1 MNETDQQPRMTKR
14 VLVVD
19 DEQSIQE
26 LLQHLL
32 EEEGYEVE
40 TAGDGREALARLA
53 RSPFDLVLCDMM
65 MPFMNGLQ
73 FCRAV
78 QQSEAAFRH
87 VPLVLMSA
95 AGPPGPETGCHYTAF
110 ISKPFNLNRL
120 FDVRARLIPESH

>member
-1 MNETDQQPRMTKR
+1 MNETNQQPRTTKR

-19 DEQSIQE
+19 DEQGIQE

-40 TAGDGREALARLA
+40 TAGDGRDGLARLA

-78 QQSEAAFRH
+78 QQSEADFRH
-87 VPLVLMSA
+87 VPLVMMSA
-95 AGPPGPETGCHYTAF
+95 AGPPAPEAGCHYAAF
-110 ISKPFNLNRL
+110 VTKPFNLNRL
-120 FDVRARLIPESH
+120 FDVLARLIPQSN